1 MTPDR
6 ILVEVV
12 HARPERQLVVAV
24 ELPVGASAGDA
35 VRASGIAAQ
44 FPGLDVEHA
53 PLGIYGRRIE
63 RDHPLAPGDRV
74 EIYRP
79 LAADPKE
86 VRRRLAAEG
95 RTMGGKRRLPRRRAA
110 PQ

>member
-24 ELPVGASAGDA
+24 ELPVGASAADA

-53 PLGIYGRRIE
+53 PLGIYGRRVD
-63 RDHPLAPGDRV
+63 RDHRLAPGDRV

-95 RTMGGKRRLPRRRAA
+95 KTMGGKRRQPRRPATR
-110 PQ
+110 Q